1 LILGGFLLF
10 FLDRLLSSGF
20 FSQDVGFLL
29 LVIVSTA
36 HPHAGRFFC
45 SVFFFLFLH
54 QMLVDVFFGDLEFG
68 FEQLNVLIDNKQD
81 VFLLDFKF
89 FVDLSQ
95 TRVYLFEIAN
105 R

>member
-1 LILGGFLLF
+1 
-10 FLDRLLSSGF
+10 
-20 FSQDVGFLL
+20 
-29 LVIVSTA
+29 
-36 HPHAGRFFC
+36 
-45 SVFFFLFLH
+45 
-54 QMLVDVFFGDLEFG
+54 MLVDVFFGDLEFG

-105 R
+105 RWFFS